1 MQGAHGIVVVQGEDV
16 LGYSAKLHDDVVG
29 CRAREESRQCISL
42 TVKMMCVKKKKK
54 AGDKQRELLTVVV
67 VNYLEVF
74 DRGLGNAAV
83 EVEHVGL
90 GVVVPHRRLVVQLDE
105 VVQRVTLPPAQEA
118 LLLLHTEILSYKKY
132 TQCRR

>member
-1 MQGAHGIVVVQGEDV
+1 M
-16 LGYSAKLHDDVVG
+16 
-29 CRAREESRQCISL
+29 
-42 TVKMMCVKKKKK
+42 
-54 AGDKQRELLTVVV
+54 
-67 VNYLEVF
+67 NYLEVF

-118 LLLLHTEILSYKKY
+118 LLLLSYGNTVVKWQE
-132 TQCRR
+132 TARDANICAAHGSRLTF

>member
-1 MQGAHGIVVVQGEDV
+1 M
-16 LGYSAKLHDDVVG
+16 
-29 CRAREESRQCISL
+29 
-42 TVKMMCVKKKKK
+42 
-54 AGDKQRELLTVVV
+54 
-67 VNYLEVF
+67 NYLEVF

-118 LLLLHTEILSYKKY
+118 LLLLHTQVLSYKNTHRVERKA
-132 TQCRR
+132 RVAGG